1 MSPCGKAA
9 RWTLPVWHSS
19 LDPLPLPSG
28 EQPHRRPFRSR
39 LPESCSEFVRGNL
52 VPEIRELV
60 AGAVVS
66 LKCDTVSG
74 WSRYGGIAGQG

>member
-1 MSPCGKAA
+1 MNNLTVAPSAA
-9 RWTLPVWHSS
+9 VFLSHAPNSS
-19 LDPLPLPSG
+19 
-28 EQPHRRPFRSR
+28 
-39 LPESCSEFVRGNL
+39 VVNL